1 MHPLSP
7 NLSTLSQDE
16 LNKKY
21 SDLLSRLGT
30 ARRFGRPDM
39 IQQLQM
45 ILEDYQFEM
54 DKRNRAQIE
63 EMEKNSKTFNKIIDI
78 K

>member
-7 NLSTLSQDE
+7 DLTKLSLDD

-21 SDLLSRLGT
+21 SDLL
-30 ARRFGRPDM
+30 GRITMAYRWGNPDM
-39 IQQLQM
+39 VQQLQM
-45 ILEDYQFEM
+45 IIEDYRMEIE
-54 DKRNRAQIE
+54 NRGRKQIE
-63 EMEKNSKTFNKIIDI
+63 EMEKNSKNFKNIIDI

>member
-7 NLSTLSQDE
+7 DLTKLSLDD

-21 SDLLSRLGT
+21 SDLL
-30 ARRFGRPDM
+30 GRITMAYRWGNPDM
-39 IQQLQM
+39 VQQLQM
-45 ILEDYQFEM
+45 IIEDYRMEI
-54 DKRNRAQIE
+54 DNRGRKQIE
-63 EMEKNSKTFNKIIDI
+63 EMEKNSKNFKNIIDI

>member
-7 NLSTLSQDE
+7 NLSALSQDE

-21 SDLLSRLGT
+21 SDLLSRLST

-39 IQQLQM
+39 VQQLQM

>member
-7 NLSTLSQDE
+7 DLTKLSLDD

-21 SDLLSRLGT
+21 SDLL
-30 ARRFGRPDM
+30 GRMTMAYRWGNPDM
-39 IQQLQM
+39 VQQLQM
-45 ILEDYQFEM
+45 IIEDYRMEIE
-54 DKRNRAQIE
+54 NRGRKQIE
-63 EMEKNSKTFNKIIDI
+63 EMEKNSKNFKNIIDI